1 MTCRLLIFICLSIF
15 IFSCKTDKQ
24 EATIAGNSE
33 TEIREVLDRQVAAWN
48 EGDLDKFMETYWKS
62 DSLQFIGSQITSGW
76 QATLDGYKL
85 RYPNLAMIGKTR
97 FEILRILPISSYAS
111 LVTGK
116 FFLTRE
122 SGDIKGIFTVVLKKI
137 NGKWVV
143 IYDHTS
149 EIKS

>member
-1 MTCRLLIFICLSIF
+1 MTGRLLLFFCVSTF
-15 IFSCKTDKQ
+15 IFSCKTDKP
-24 EATIAGNSE
+24 EATVLGNSE
-33 TEIREVLDRQVAAWN
+33 QEIREVLDRQVDAWN

-85 RYPNLAMIGKTR
+85 RYPNVEIMGKTR
-97 FEILRILPISSYAS
+97 FEILRIMPISTDAS
-111 LVTGK
+111 LATGK
-116 FFLTRE
+116 FFLSRE
-122 SGDIKGIFTVVLKKI
+122 SGDIKGVFTVVVKRI

-149 EIKS
+149 EINS

>member
-1 MTCRLLIFICLSIF
+1 MTYRLIFFLCLSVLVS
-15 IFSCKTDKQ
+15 SCKTEKP
-24 EATIAGNSE
+24 EANVFE
-33 TEIREVLDRQVAAWN
+33 DNEKEIRKVMDQQVAAWN
-48 EGDLDKFMETYWKS
+48 EGNLEKFMETYWKS

-85 RYPNLAMIGKTR
+85 RYPNVAMIGKTR

-122 SGDIKGIFTVVLKKI
+122 SGDVKGIFTVVVKKI
-137 NGKWVV
+137 NGNWVV

-149 EIKS
+149 EINS

>member
-1 MTCRLLIFICLSIF
+1 MTYRLLIFTCLSPF

-24 EATIAGNSE
+24 ETTISGNNE

-76 QATLDGYKL
+76 QTTLDGYKL

-149 EIKS
+149 EIKP

>member
-1 MTCRLLIFICLSIF
+1 M
-15 IFSCKTDKQ
+15 DQ
-24 EATIAGNSE
+24 
-33 TEIREVLDRQVAAWN
+33 QVAAWN
-48 EGDLDKFMETYWKS
+48 EGNLEKFMETYWKS

-85 RYPNLAMIGKTR
+85 RYPNVAMIGKTR
-97 FEILRILPISSYAS
+97 FEILRILPISSHAS

-122 SGDIKGIFTVVLKKI
+122 SGDVKGIFTVVVKKI
-137 NGKWVV
+137 NGNWVV

-149 EIKS
+149 EINS

>member
-1 MTCRLLIFICLSIF
+1 MTYRLLIFTCLSTF

-24 EATIAGNSE
+24 ETTISGNNE

-149 EIKS
+149 EIKP

>member
-1 MTCRLLIFICLSIF
+1 MTYRLIFFLCLSVLV
-15 IFSCKTDKQ
+15 FSCKTEKP
-24 EATIAGNSE
+24 EANVFE
-33 TEIREVLDRQVAAWN
+33 DNEKEIRKVMDQQVAAWN
-48 EGDLDKFMETYWKS
+48 EGNLEKFMETYWKS

-85 RYPNLAMIGKTR
+85 RYPNVAMIGKTR
-97 FEILRILPISSYAS
+97 FEILRILPISTYAS

-122 SGDIKGIFTVVLKKI
+122 SGDVKGIFTVIVKKI

-149 EIKS
+149 EINS

>member
-1 MTCRLLIFICLSIF
+1 MTLRLLIFFCLGVFMS
-15 IFSCKTDKQ
+15 SCKTDKP
-24 EATIAGNSE
+24 EAAVPENSE
-33 TEIREVLDRQVAAWN
+33 QEIREVLDKQVAAWN
-48 EGDLDKFMETYWKS
+48 EGNLDKFMETYWKS

-76 QATLDGYKL
+76 QATLDGYKQ

-97 FEILRILPISSYAS
+97 FEILRILSISSDAS

-122 SGDIKGIFTVVLKKI
+122 SGDIKGVFTVVVKRI

-149 EIKS
+149 EINS

>member
-1 MTCRLLIFICLSIF
+1 MTGRLLIFFCVSAF
-15 IFSCKTDKQ
+15 ILSCKSDKP
-24 EATIAGNSE
+24 EATVLGNSE
-33 TEIREVLDRQVAAWN
+33 QEIREVLDRQVDAWN

-76 QATLDGYKL
+76 QATLDGYKQ
-85 RYPNLAMIGKTR
+85 RYPNLVMMGKTR
-97 FEILRILPISSYAS
+97 FEIIRILFISSDAS

-137 NGKWVV
+137 NGIWVV

-149 EIKS
+149 EINS